1 MDKQRSYKSYYK
13 RRLKN
18 ATQCNALGRSAR
30 RRNNIFMANQWIRLW
45 VDLPNDPKWRT
56 IARVSKQPITAVVSV
71 YVHMLV
77 VAANNHGDID
87 GWEDEDVASALDM
100 EESDIAAIREAMQGR
115 VLSGKHLSGW
125 EKRQPKREE
134 TGEDGIN
141 KSTERSRKNRE
152 KQRFEANQEIMQR
165 TGTQCNAPD
174 TDTDTDTE
182 YKNTVSSV
190 PEEDGECLDKEI
202 IPEQPKEEK
211 PVKNNYPA
219 DFNAFFQAFPHKDGV
234 SKKRAYEAWRKAR
247 DKPSLQ
253 DLLAKIEILKRS
265 DQWLRGIIPHPSTW
279 LNGKCWETV
288 GSTPMQGQIVD
299 HTPRPEIFDP
309 ATVFGEGFKLE
320 Y

>member
-1 MDKQRSYKSYYK
+1 MRSRNIKPGFYKNEDLAECSLAARLIFPGLWMIADRMGRLEYRPK
-13 RRLKN
+13 RIKGEL
-18 ATQCNALGRSAR
+18 LPFD
-30 RRNNIFMANQWIRLW
+30 NIDVTPL
-45 VDLPNDPKWRT
+45 L
-56 IARVSKQPITAVVSV
+56 
-71 YVHMLV
+71 
-77 VAANNHGDID
+77 
-87 GWEDEDVASALDM
+87 DE
-100 EESDIAAIREAMQGR
+100 
-115 VLSGKHLSGW
+115 LSGW
-125 EKRQPKREE
+125 GLIKFYEVDGSKYIWIPAFLKHQNPHRREA
-134 TGEDGIN
+134 
-141 KSTERSRKNRE
+141 KSTLPPHPEDSFTDSATD
-152 KQRFEANQEIMQR
+152 QGQDEAQPR
-165 TGTQCNAPD
+165 TDQGQTKDMPWTDQGQDEPQPRTCSARLNPD
-174 TDTDTDTE
+174 ILNPE
-182 YKNTVSSV
+182 SIIKNTVSSV